1 MFAGKRRV
9 GDFGCGDAE
18 RLREVLEERAAA
30 ARAGLVHHDVA
41 DDAVGKPDGLHIL
54 AADIEDE
61 AGVGHVAG
69 GGMGV
74 RHRFDGMVIGVQRAV
89 EQQLAVAG
97 GADAGD
103 VERDAGGSVSVAQAH
118 ERAARHL
125 AGAKGRFL
133 ALRAAFVVG
142 VEAVDELVVVGDE
155 RQLGGGAARVDAE
168 PYAKAA
174 IAYVGFRGVAFG
186 AVRFLGQLVAPL
198 ESLTLGGGFEEGPAG
213 SVVVV
218 GAGEAGERLRS
229 CGGID
234 GCGRVGEHAG
244 KR

>member
-1 MFAGKRRV
+1 
-9 GDFGCGDAE
+9 
-18 RLREVLEERAAA
+18 
-30 ARAGLVHHDVA
+30 
-41 DDAVGKPDGLHIL
+41 
-54 AADIEDE
+54 
-61 AGVGHVAG
+61 
-69 GGMGV
+69 MGV

-125 AGAKGRFL
+125 ERV
-133 ALRAAFVVG
+133 AFVVG